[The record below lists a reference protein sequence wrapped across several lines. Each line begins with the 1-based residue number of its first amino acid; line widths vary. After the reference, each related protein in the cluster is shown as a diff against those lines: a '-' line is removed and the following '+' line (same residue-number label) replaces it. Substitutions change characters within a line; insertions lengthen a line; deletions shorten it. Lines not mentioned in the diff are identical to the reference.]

1 MLTEAE
7 AEMYR
12 LASEEMGGRD
22 HCYITV
28 ESDGTYTAGAAGH
41 HSLLLREERMLHE
54 SLFRRPDGVEV
65 LVATSTLAQGM
76 NLPSELVIIAGD
88 SRFDPAVDK
97 MAQLEA
103 HELLNAA
110 GRAGRAGESSQ
121 GIVLVV
127 ASKVVEFDQDA
138 GLIGAHWMTLQSIF
152 SQSDQCLDIDDPTT
166 ALLDRIQAGASEDSM
181 PAYFVSR
188 LPPADADGSDA
199 SLRNIVGRSLAAYQA
214 RQRDD
219 AAWIEE
225 RIQAAFSARN
235 KVQVPAGEEWLDKV
249 SGLTGMSVAQ
259 LREITAI
266 FDSDAAY
273 ESTRSA
279 IKALID
285 WLGDHSEYVLEV
297 FRPEN
302 VHDLFGGEFAKLS
315 AAEKGKYAL
324 PIIADLLDHWMQG
337 APLNEI
343 EARYPD
349 GPDRGKCK
357 HARHFALRLVP
368 DIAFLAGLPARLL
381 AARQSAQGQEVAV
394 PLTLSTLASAV
405 RQGCDSP
412 ECLAVRAISS
422 HRMVS
427 RVGARARYEAIAS
440 HIKQAD
446 KAESFEETIQ
456 RVRTAAALLSFE
468 GIDFGD

>member
-1 MLTEAE
+1 MPRKRSNQNIAE
-7 AEMYR
+7 RRRAQR
-12 LASEEMGGRD
+12 LAYRTK
-22 HCYITV
+22 HPV
-28 ESDGTYTAGAAGH
+28 
-41 HSLLLREERMLHE
+41 
-54 SLFRRPDGVEV
+54 
-65 LVATSTLAQGM
+65 
-76 NLPSELVIIAGD
+76 
-88 SRFDPAVDK
+88 
-97 MAQLEA
+97 
-103 HELLNAA
+103 
-110 GRAGRAGESSQ
+110 
-121 GIVLVV
+121 
-127 ASKVVEFDQDA
+127 
-138 GLIGAHWMTLQSIF
+138 WQS
-152 SQSDQCLDIDDPTT
+152 
-166 ALLDRIQAGASEDSM
+166 
-181 PAYFVSR
+181 
-188 LPPADADGSDA
+188 
-199 SLRNIVGRSLAAYQA
+199 NLAAHYATEEPVDEDLAAQA
-214 RQRDD
+214 FYANLSPEQKKEQNRYFTQRT
-219 AAWIEE
+219 
-225 RIQAAFSARN
+225 Q
-235 KVQVPAGEEWLDKV
+235 
-249 SGLTGMSVAQ
+249 
-259 LREITAI
+259 
-266 FDSDAAY
+266 
-273 ESTRSA
+273 
-279 IKALID
+279 
-285 WLGDHSEYVLEV
+285 
-297 FRPEN
+297 
-302 VHDLFGGEFAKLS
+302 KLS